1 MPRVVHFELAAAD
14 VARAQ
19 SVYEDIFGW
28 KFDKWEGG
36 EPYWLITTGDDPM
49 GINGGM
55 MVRSEGYPNAV
66 NTIGVADVDAVVKA
80 VVDHGGAVASPK
92 VAITGMGYLAYLTDT
107 EGNLF
112 GVMAPDPTAVYQP

>member
-1 MPRVVHFELAAAD
+1 
-14 VARAQ
+14 
-19 SVYEDIFGW
+19 
-28 KFDKWEGG
+28 
-36 EPYWLITTGDDPM
+36 M

-66 NTIGVADVDAVVKA
+66 NTIGVADVDAVIEA
-80 VVDHGGAVASPK
+80 VIERGGAVASPK

-112 GVMAPDPTAVYQP
+112 GVMAPDPTAQF